1 MNWLSGLSSSE
12 KREMEE
18 DSCEAF
24 QRGMI
29 SDMDFRLALGRLG
42 YNATD
47 IQDFIKQYS
56 PEPPENAD
64 GDAD

>member
-1 MNWLSGLSSSE
+1 MTWLSGLSSEE
-12 KREMEE
+12 KCEMEE

-29 SDMDFRLALGRLG
+29 SDIEFRLALGRLG

-47 IQDFIKQYS
+47 IQDFVKQYR
-56 PEPPENAD
+56 PGPPENEH